1 MRLGIAQLVRAAGL
15 NISSV
20 VPISVETGAGLA
32 ELKDKLKW
40 MLIAADA
47 GGGRAKRTSGAG
59 GESDL
64 DEFEGTLFP
73 RQYTWSG

>member
-1 MRLGIAQLVRAAGL
+1 MRVGVGQLVRATGL

-32 ELKDKLKW
+32 ELKHKLKW
-40 MLIAADA
+40 MLITANAK
-47 GGGRAKRTSGAG
+47 GGRPGPGPGTP
-59 GESDL
+59 GELES